1 MHADTGGLAMCSP
14 QWVRQRQCSSNTIC
28 IFISYVNI
36 FFVLFL
42 CNIINI
48 TEAAAARITLPG
60 NASVSAVIIFGDSIV
75 DTGNNNNN
83 FKTLARS
90 NFPPYGKDLKG
101 GMPTGRYSNGK
112 VPSDLIVEALGIKE
126 LLPAYLDP
134 TLQPKDLLTGV
145 VIAAGGAGYDP
156 LTAQVAG
163 VASLSDQLKQFKE
176 YIKKLKAIA
185 GEERANFI
193 ISNSLIFVVAGTN
206 DISNTYFLTGLR
218 KLEYDVPSYTDLM
231 LNYAS
236 VFVKDLYGLG
246 VRRIGVLN
254 TPPIG
259 CVPSQRTVAGGVLRE
274 CDEKQNQASQLFNS
288 KLSAEVDDLNK
299 NLPNSR
305 VVYID
310 IYNPLLDLINN
321 PSKYGFEVVNKG
333 CCGTGII
340 EVTKLC
346 NQIQPAGTCSDDSKY
361 VFWDSYHPT
370 ERAYKIIVQHILD
383 KYINFFF

>member
-28 IFISYVNI
+28 IFNI

-48 TEAAAARITLPG
+48 TEAAAARIKLPG

-83 FKTLARS
+83 FKTLARC

-112 VPSDLIVEALGIKE
+112 VPSDLIVEELGIKE

-193 ISNSLIFVVAGTN
+193 ISNSLIFVVAGSN
-206 DISNTYFLTGLR
+206 DISNTYFLTGMR

-236 VFVKDLYGLG
+236 EFVKDLYGLG
-246 VRRIGVLN
+246 ARRIGLLN

-288 KLSAEVDDLNK
+288 KLSAEADDLNK
-299 NLPNSR
+299 ILPNSR

-321 PSKYGFEVVNKG
+321 PTKYGFEVANKG

-370 ERAYKIIVQHILD
+370 ERAYKIIVQQILD
-383 KYINFFF
+383 KYTKFFL